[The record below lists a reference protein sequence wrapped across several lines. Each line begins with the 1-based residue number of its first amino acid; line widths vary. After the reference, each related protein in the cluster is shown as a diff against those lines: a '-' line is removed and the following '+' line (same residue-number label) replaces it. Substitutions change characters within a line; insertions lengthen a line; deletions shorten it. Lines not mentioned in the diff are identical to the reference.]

1 MFCAQCGS
9 KLSED
14 AAFCSNCGNPVAR
27 RATISQEPIVE
38 ETVALEEALV
48 EEVVAEEPV
57 VEEPV
62 VEEPVAPEPV
72 VQPVP
77 VPVKMQPMVIRKKGS
92 IGAGSFVVSLILY
105 ILAAGVYLTCC
116 AGLSATYR
124 WGGVNILPLI
134 LRFVPILVLIIHAIL
149 CKCTK
154 LQILFPLAFL
164 VEFLYASYTGIL
176 NMMNIAKDLVI
187 YRQQETMILI
197 EIILSLFTII
207 LYGLLIID
215 SFIKTQK
222 RVLSFIALSL
232 LTVIQL
238 YGIAQNLIY
247 AAEWSTRY
255 FEIFMIYTFNAV
267 LGISYFFVYI
277 ASIVLLIG
285 IVIRNRK
292 NVMVHKQNQDLSLEQ
307 TLLLLRQQF
316 EAGQIGEPEYSARRA
331 EIISKL

>member
-27 RATISQEPIVE
+27 RATVSQEPIVE
-38 ETVALEEALV
+38 ETVALEEILV

-57 VEEPV
+57 AEEPAT
-62 VEEPVAPEPV
+62 EEPVAEELVVEDSVADESVAEEPVAEEVIAEEPVAEEPLTPEPM

-105 ILAAGVYLTCC
+105 ILAAGVYLACC

-124 WGGVNILPLI
+124 WGGVNILPLM

-164 VEFLYASYTGIL
+164 VEFLYADLRAL
-176 NMMNIAKDLVI
+176 NNDP
-187 YRQQETMILI
+187 
-197 EIILSLFTII
+197 
-207 LYGLLIID
+207 
-215 SFIKTQK
+215 
-222 RVLSFIALSL
+222 
-232 LTVIQL
+232 
-238 YGIAQNLIY
+238 
-247 AAEWSTRY
+247 AAME
-255 FEIFMIYTFNAV
+255 
-267 LGISYFFVYI
+267 
-277 ASIVLLIG
+277 
-285 IVIRNRK
+285 
-292 NVMVHKQNQDLSLEQ
+292 
-307 TLLLLRQQF
+307 
-316 EAGQIGEPEYSARRA
+316 
-331 EIISKL
+331 